1 MTSCEKELKLI
12 TGQDLSLSEP
22 YTSDKSLKNS
32 LNYLLS
38 NCKTLL
44 KKNNYNY
51 LQKFCLNEKGNIFKS
66 NEEANKVLEKYF
78 ILDDQ
83 NFSDSIGLMTGYY
96 EPEINGYSYQKKGS
110 YPIYKNPTTISKKY
124 LLNKSRSEINKGA
137 LRNMNLEIAWLE
149 NEVETFF
156 LQIQGSGRIKLEDG
170 NTIKVKYDGSNN
182 KKYTSIGKV
191 LIDKG
196 ELKKNKVNMF
206 TIKSWLYKNKKRAK
220 KIMERNQRY
229 IFFKKYEGDIKG
241 AANTK
246 LIPNFSVAVDPKHTN
261 NGALMI
267 VSFVNNPQKKFLVMA
282 HDNGA
287 AIKGKNR
294 IDLFTGYGKKAESKA
309 AKLKEKILLK
319 RLFPK

>member
-1 MTSCEKELKLI
+1 MTSCEKNIKLI
-12 TGQDLSLSEP
+12 TSQDLSLSKP
-22 YTSDKSLKNS
+22 HIFDKSLKGS
-32 LNYLLS
+32 LNKLLS

-44 KKNNYNY
+44 KKNNYKY
-51 LQKFCLNEKGNIFKS
+51 LQKFCLSEEGNIFKS
-66 NEEANKVLEKYF
+66 NEEASKVLEKYF
-78 ILDDQ
+78 KLGEE
-83 NFSDSIGLMTGYY
+83 NFSDNIGLMTGYY
-96 EPEINGYSYQKKGS
+96 EPEIKGYSYKRKGS

-124 LLNKSRSEINKGA
+124 LANKSRSEINNGA
-137 LRNMNLEIAWLE
+137 LRNMNLEIAWIE
-149 NEVETFF
+149 NEVENFF
-156 LQIQGSGRIKLEDG
+156 LQIQGSGRIKLENG
-170 NTIKVKYDGSNN
+170 STIKVKYDGSNN

-241 AANTK
+241 AANIK

-261 NGALMI
+261 YGALMI
-267 VSFVNNPQKKFLVMA
+267 VSLANNPQKKFLVMA

-319 RLFPK
+319 RLYPK